1 MRIGMS
7 QPGEKGTKL
16 GIGVDMIIH
25 KCVNVGSTDNLSIIS
40 LCLVKK

>member
-7 QPGEKGTKL
+7 RVGKRGTRL
-16 GIGVDMIIH
+16 GIGVDLAIH
-25 KCVNVGSTDNLSIIS
+25 KCMNVGSTDNLSIIS